1 MTFQKTVQQLE
12 TLLEELESED
22 IDLDSAVDKYA
33 KAVKLGG
40 AALKQLNKIEDK
52 VRVLKV
58 QGDAVIATEML

>member
-33 KAVKLGG
+33 QAVKLGG